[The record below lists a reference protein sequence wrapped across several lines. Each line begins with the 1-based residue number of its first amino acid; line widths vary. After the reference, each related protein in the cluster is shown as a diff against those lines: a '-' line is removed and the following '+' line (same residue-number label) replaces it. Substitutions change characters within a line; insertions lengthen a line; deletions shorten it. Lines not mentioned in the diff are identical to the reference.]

1 MPKKRFNTCKT
12 WEGSMQR
19 QNKEFISIKYE
30 NLILWKELEG
40 KQSSRKR
47 FEANVI
53 KLKMEFRT

>member
-47 FEANVI
+47 FEP
-53 KLKMEFRT
+53 M